1 MGMFIENI
9 GYYLPERLVSN
20 DELLDFVAKHGGNNT
35 DLEKLKKKLIINKAD
50 TRYFKSPAETGID
63 MAVKASQKCL
73 ENAKFPA
80 KDLDLILYVGMLRD
94 YVEPAMS
101 VILQDILGAPKAN
114 AFDISNACMGFLYG
128 LEVASHYIQ
137 SGNCRNVLIV
147 GAEDGSERI
156 PWHLF
161 KSDKEGF
168 KGFSALTVSDAAA
181 AMLVRDNGSESC
193 FKTFNFK
200 TFGQHSDLC
209 RIKIGKE
216 ADDLKLMVKSKQLAM
231 TAVVILSELIP
242 SFLYSA
248 EEILGGIDRV
258 FLHQVTGDPK
268 NFCGKLREDL
278 YEKCYNSFTRMGNTG
293 SISIPIGMA
302 LAEEEGKLKRGDHI
316 AAIVG
321 ASGFSFGGTAFVY

>member
-1 MGMFIENI
+1 MGMSIESI
-9 GYYLPERLVSN
+9 GCYLPERLVSN
-20 DELLDFVAKHGGNNT
+20 DELLDLVTKNGGTNA
-35 DLEKLKKKLIINKAD
+35 DIEGLKKKLLLNKAE
-50 TRYFKSPAETGID
+50 TRHFKRPGETGIE
-63 MAVKASQKCL
+63 MSVKAAQKCL
-73 ENAKFPA
+73 QNVNFSPH
-80 KDLDLILYVGMLRD
+80 DLDLILYVGMLRD

-101 VILQDILGAPKAN
+101 VILQDILGAEKAN

-128 LEVASHYIQ
+128 MEVASHYIE
-137 SGNCRNVLIV
+137 SGTCRNILIV

-161 KSDKEGF
+161 NSDREGF
-168 KGFSALTVSDAAA
+168 KGFSALTVSDAAS
-181 AMLVRDNGSESC
+181 AMLLRDSGSENR
-193 FKTFNFK
+193 FKTFCFK

-216 ADDLKLMVKSKQLAM
+216 TDDLKLMVKSKQLAM

-242 SFLYSA
+242 PFLYSA
-248 EEILGGIDRV
+248 EEALGGIDRV

-268 NFCGKLREDL
+268 NFCGKLRMDL
-278 YEKCYNSFTRMGNTG
+278 YEKCYNSFTRVGNTG

-302 LAEEEGKLKRGDHI
+302 LAEEEGKLKRGDRV
-316 AAIVG
+316 AAVVG

>member
-1 MGMFIENI
+1 MGMSIASI

-20 DELLDFVAKHGGNNT
+20 EDLLNIIFEHGGKNA
-35 DLEKLKKKLIINKAD
+35 DLAGFKKKLLVNKAEI
-50 TRYFKSPAETGID
+50 RHFKSSGETGID
-63 MAVKASQKCL
+63 MSVKAARNCMQ
-73 ENAKFPA
+73 NANFHP

-101 VILQDILGAPKAN
+101 VILQNILGAGKAN

-128 LEVASHYIQ
+128 MEVASHYFE
-137 SGNCRNVLIV
+137 SGACRNILIV

-161 KSDKEGF
+161 GSNQEGV
-168 KGFSALTVSDAAA
+168 KGFSSLTVSDAAA
-181 AMLVRDNGSESC
+181 AMLLQSSGPVGNFKSFY
-193 FKTFNFK
+193 FKTY
-200 TFGQHSDLC
+200 GQHYDLC
-209 RIKIGKE
+209 QIKIGK
-216 ADDLKLMVKSKQLAM
+216 DINDLKLIVKSKQLAM
-231 TAVVILSELIP
+231 TAIDILSELIP

-248 EEILGGIDRV
+248 EEVLGGIDRV

-268 NFCGKLREDL
+268 NFCGNLRADL
-278 YEKCYNSFTRMGNTG
+278 YQKCYNSFSRVGNTG
-293 SISIPIGMA
+293 SVSIPIGMA
-302 LAEEEGKLKRGDHI
+302 LAEEEGQLKRGDHV